1 MTRGIL
7 HVGMPKT
14 GTTSIQETL
23 FFDLDDPRFL
33 YVSAGDRNAALALGV
48 LCADAGPPRHLLG
61 AIGNDPAFVDRLR
74 RSYSRRLERGL
85 RKARERG
92 RQPVI
97 SAEDCWRMS
106 EREFRKV
113 RSLVGRE
120 DLEIQVVAY
129 LRPWKEWIES
139 NFQQRCQ
146 LATVYGRKPWAVGF
160 APTSPDPID
169 YRARIETLDRVFGR
183 ENVLVRKFEPRGFPG
198 GDVVRD
204 FCHQVGISI
213 AESRTRRTND
223 SLSLAATKFLVAY
236 GRSGNREPDSGR
248 RCPLQH
254 GWLVRRLQ
262 ELPGPPLRLHSS
274 VVEPILAPVLPQL
287 DWLEGRLG
295 ASMREDLGA
304 HDDAHDTIRS
314 DEDLLRFSGESLR
327 WLARLTGGG
336 SIAGT
341 SGEETARQ
349 VGERVHRL
357 RHSFPGAAILG
368 RSARAAAE
376 RSWTRW
382 TKGA

>member
-1 MTRGIL
+1 
-7 HVGMPKT
+7 MPKT
-14 GTTSIQETL
+14 GSTSIQETL

-33 YVSAGDRNAALALGV
+33 YVSAGDLNAARAVGV
-48 LCADAGPPRHLLG
+48 LCADTGPPRHLFG
-61 AIGNDPAFVDRLR
+61 AIQDDPDLVDRLR
-74 RSYSRRLERGL
+74 RSYSRRLARGL
-85 RKARERG
+85 RTARERG

-106 EREFRKV
+106 EREFRKMQ
-113 RSLVGRE
+113 SLVGRE
-120 DLEIQVVAY
+120 GFEIRVVGY
-129 LRPWKEWIES
+129 LRPWKEWIQS

-146 LATVYGRKPWAVGF
+146 GETIYGRKPWAFGF
-160 APTSPDPID
+160 APTSLNQID
-169 YRARIETLDRVFGR
+169 YRERIETLERVFGR

-204 FCHQVGISI
+204 FCHRVGISI

-223 SLSLAATKFLVAY
+223 SLSLDATKFLVAY
-236 GRSGNREPDSGR
+236 GRFGNREPDAGR
-248 RCPLQH
+248 RCALQH

-274 VVEPILAPVLPQL
+274 LVEPTLAPVLPQL
-287 DWLEGRLG
+287 DWLEERLG
-295 ASMREDLGA
+295 ASMREELGA

-341 SGEETARQ
+341 SGEETARE

-368 RSARAAAE
+368 RSARALAE

-382 TKGA
+382 TRGV